1 MSGKE
6 GLGDSDNNK
15 KHFMPEIKIKP
26 DGQQE
31 DIFEAI
37 LREHNFIAPFDY
49 ETEIHVVG
57 AFLQAPLRLGDL
69 LHMLSPD
76 TFYDK
81 WTRAMYESIYK
92 LFQKGETEKINP
104 DALTQKTNDEHRDRV
119 ISDILNHIKSINSK
133 HIKTDEL
140 TGMIKALNELAFKRS
155 MLNEAFCI
163 MEDTYDTSSPISRK
177 VAFAEEI
184 SQKIVQHVNNLN
196 KLNEPGH

>member
-1 MSGKE
+1 
-6 GLGDSDNNK
+6 
-15 KHFMPEIKIKP
+15 MPEIKIKP

-31 DIFEAI
+31 GIFEAI
-37 LREHNFIAPFDY
+37 LREHNFTAPFDY
-49 ETEIHVVG
+49 NAEIQVVG
-57 AFLQAPLRLGDL
+57 ALLKAPLRLEEL
-69 LHMLSPD
+69 HHMLDSN

-81 WTRAMYESIYK
+81 WTRVMYENIYK

-104 DALTQKTNDEHRDRV
+104 DALILKTNDEHRDRV
-119 ISDILNHIKSINSK
+119 VHDILNHIHTE

-163 MEDTYDTSSPISRK
+163 MEDAYDTSSPISRK

-184 SQKIVQHVNNLN
+184 SKKIIQHIDNLN

>member
-1 MSGKE
+1 MT
-6 GLGDSDNNK
+6 
-15 KHFMPEIKIKP
+15 KIKP

-37 LREHNFIAPFDY
+37 LREHNFTYPFDY
-49 ETEIHVVG
+49 NAEIQVVG
-57 AFLQAPLRLGDL
+57 ALLKAPLRLEEL
-69 LHMLSPD
+69 HHMLNPD

-92 LFQKGETEKINP
+92 LFKKGETGKINP
-104 DALTQKTNDEHRDRV
+104 DVLALKTNDEHRDRV
-119 ISDILNHIKSINSK
+119 VHDIMNHIHTK

-163 MEDTYDTSSPISRK
+163 MEDAYDIASPISGK
-177 VAFAEEI
+177 VAYAEEI
-184 SQKIVQHVNNLN
+184 SKKIIQHIDDLN
-196 KLNEPGH
+196 KLNGSIS